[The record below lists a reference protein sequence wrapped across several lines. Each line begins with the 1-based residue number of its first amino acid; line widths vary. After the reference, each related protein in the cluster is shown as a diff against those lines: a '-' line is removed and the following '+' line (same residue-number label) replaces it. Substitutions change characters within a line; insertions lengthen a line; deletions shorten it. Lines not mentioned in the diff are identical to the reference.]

1 MLAGAAIIQ
10 RLNWGIGSQAHMYG
24 SLWASEG
31 PLPSL
36 FTRSLAELSSW
47 RAAGLRTS
55 GSYRLLG
62 AGIIS
67 LPCGPLHRAVWH
79 GSWLRSEQASQK
91 VKKVSDQK
99 PQSFC
104 NLISEMTSCQ
114 FYYVLLS
121 RGKLLDPAHT
131 QEKRMSQRHKSQKV
145 GPPLGFS
152 GWESACQ
159 CRGHRFDP
167 WSRKIP
173 HAMEQLSPCATTT
186 EPVL

>member
-1 MLAGAAIIQ
+1 MLYFRVSHKDTVKVLAWLRGLFEAYLGRVLLPSSCNCWQDAVPWSS
-10 RLNWGIGSQAHMYG
+10 LVWGSQCIDNCRV
-24 SLWASEG
+24 E
-31 PLPSL
+31 P
-36 FTRSLAELSSW
+36 TLSF
-47 RAAGLRTS
+47 
-55 GSYRLLG
+55 
-62 AGIIS
+62 

-79 GSWLRSEQASQK
+79 GSWLCSEKASPK

-104 NLISEMTSCQ
+104 NLISEMTSHQ
-114 FYYVLLS
+114 FYYILLS

-145 GPPLGFS
+145 GPSLGFS

-159 CRGHRFDP
+159 CRGHGFDP